1 MKARL
6 MTRNLRNAR
15 YYSHGLR
22 VGRGHYF
29 RRHGARWLCCDWNM
43 GR

>member
-1 MKARL
+1 MNAKNL
-6 MTRNLRNAR
+6 TRNLRNR
-15 YYSHGLR
+15 VYYKAGL
-22 VGRGHYF
+22 GGGKGINY